1 MLTDL
6 WGQMANLWLPTDRNE
21 DKEGLPVCME
31 EYFGTEMFCI
41 LFVMVIIEMS
51 DCKTSSN
58 CNF

>member
-51 DCKTSSN
+51 DCKT
-58 CNF
+58 